1 VAEPDLHPAVAR
13 PRALAVWDAW
23 DDARRDEAED
33 AADHHP
39 VRADAA
45 EKSVGQELDVPARHA
60 SRRRSELQAAPAAEP
75 DAPEPYKQVAAQS
88 AERSYAALVA
98 ADLLVLP
105 LQEARPERS
114 PKPSEVLAQKEAQ
127 QAMSLHAPEARPLAK
142 TRALTQLEVLLRVA
156 K

>member
-1 VAEPDLHPAVAR
+1 
-13 PRALAVWDAW
+13 
-23 DDARRDEAED
+23 
-33 AADHHP
+33 
-39 VRADAA
+39 
-45 EKSVGQELDVPARHA
+45 
-60 SRRRSELQAAPAAEP
+60 RRSELQAAPAAEP